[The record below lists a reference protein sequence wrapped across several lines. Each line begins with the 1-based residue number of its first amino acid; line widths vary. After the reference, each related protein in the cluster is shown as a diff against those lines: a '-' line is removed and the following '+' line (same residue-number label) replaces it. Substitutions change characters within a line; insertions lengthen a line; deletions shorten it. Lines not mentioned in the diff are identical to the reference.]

1 MVEKKPVITKEEIES
16 KILALKPHFAIAG
29 STLEIVEIKSPKVI
43 LKFIVPDSFPN
54 FKVQGKMFGAKEFAI
69 ETKDKIKKNL
79 EGSGIVASFID

>member
-1 MVEKKPVITKEEIES
+1 MVEKITKEEIEN
-16 KILALKPHFAIAG
+16 KILALKPRFATAG

-43 LKFIVPDSFPN
+43 LKFIVPASFPN
-54 FKVQGKMFGAKEFAI
+54 FKVQGKLFGPKEFAL

>member
-16 KILALKPHFAIAG
+16 KILALKPHFATAG

-43 LKFIVPDSFPN
+43 LKFIVPVSFPS
-54 FKVQGKMFGAKEFAI
+54 FKVQGKLFGAKEFAT

-79 EGSGIVASFID
+79 EVNGIVASFID